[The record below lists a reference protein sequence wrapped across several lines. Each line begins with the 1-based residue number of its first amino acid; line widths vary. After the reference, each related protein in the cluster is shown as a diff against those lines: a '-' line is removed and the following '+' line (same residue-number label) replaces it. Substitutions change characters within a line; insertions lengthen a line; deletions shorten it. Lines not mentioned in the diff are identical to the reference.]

1 MHSTRLRRLLHA
13 TTLAGMLAG
22 GVALSA
28 CNEFLT
34 AKNPAAI
41 PVERLADTALV
52 DLMANSAIAT
62 MQGPNLF
69 WYIWMGGIY
78 TDELVNVHVF
88 AEEGLWDQR
97 RLTPAGAT
105 YNTAFLYG
113 PIARG
118 RWLADSVAGRIRAV
132 YGDSALHDVRLART
146 YAMAGYNFIL
156 LAEGFCHAPIST
168 SEQQYTAPYTPAEL
182 FAMAETR
189 FDSAIKIAAVAKTRN
204 AAVGSA
210 AGTRW
215 ALAADSVRDL
225 SYVGMARAA
234 LGRGD
239 MAKAATSARQVTTL
253 GGATQFE
260 YWAYYNSNTT
270 LGLQNL
276 MGERLSGG
284 AGATAGTINFT
295 PFIGLDDARVPHP
308 VNATGQPLA
317 EPAQNGS
324 WVVPNSPPSF
334 STFNNTKTGADA
346 TYGTAFRIA
355 SMLEAQYIIA
365 EAEGPTAA
373 NIAFVESRRTAFPST
388 TAPNPVDAANY
399 QQSLKTQRS
408 RDFYLDGHR
417 MGDLRRYEKQQGID
431 LWPTG
436 AYPRA
441 TNVTYGVQKC
451 WPLTTAE
458 ITNNPLIPK
467 PYVQPN
473 GP

>member
-1 MHSTRLRRLLHA
+1 MHSNRLRRLMRV
-13 TTLAGMLAG
+13 TTLAAVMSTGVGLA
-22 GVALSA
+22 A
-28 CNEFLT
+28 CEEFLT
-34 AKNPAAI
+34 ADNPAAI
-41 PVERLADTALV
+41 PVERLEDTALV
-52 DLMANSAIAT
+52 DLMANSVIAT

-69 WYIWMGGIY
+69 WYVWMSGVF
-78 TDELVNVHVF
+78 TDELVNLHVF

-113 PIARG
+113 PIGRG
-118 RWLADSVAGRIRAV
+118 RWLADSIAGRIRAV

-146 YAMAGYNFIL
+146 YAIGGYNYIL
-156 LAEGFCHAPIST
+156 LAEGFCEAPIST
-168 SEQQYTAPYTPAEL
+168 SEQKYSAPYTPEEL
-182 FAMAETR
+182 FEMAEAH
-189 FDSAIKIAAVAKTRN
+189 FDSAIKIAAAAKTAN
-204 AAVGSA
+204 AAVNTALGV
-210 AGTRW
+210 RW
-215 ALAADSVRDL
+215 SLAADSVRNL
-225 SYVGMARAA
+225 AYVGAARAA

-239 MAKAATSARQVTTL
+239 MAKAASFARQVTSL
-253 GGATQFE
+253 GGVTQFE

-270 LGLQNL
+270 LGLHNL

-284 AGATAGTINFT
+284 AGATSGTINFT

-308 VNATGQPLA
+308 MNATGQPLA

-334 STFNNTKTGADA
+334 STFNGTKTGADA
-346 TYGTAFRIA
+346 TFGTALRIA
-355 SMLEAQYIIA
+355 SRLEAQYIIA
-365 EAEGPTAA
+365 EAEGATTE

-388 TAPNPVDAANY
+388 TAPNPVTAANY

-417 MGDLRRYEKQQGID
+417 IGDLRRYEKQQDID

-441 TNVTYGVQKC
+441 TNVTYGTQKC

-467 PYVQPN
+467 PYTPPN